1 MLYYNCSKGTE
12 QKIKRVATYRKKGNK
27 TMTMKELLTAVVEGT
42 VVTAEMQEKAQAELV
57 KMATEAERRAQKA
70 AEKRTSEDAPLLEKA
85 QALLSDHVVR
95 TAKDIGVALDVST
108 PKATALMRKL
118 EGVKVTEVTVDKRV
132 VKGYSL

>member
-1 MLYYNCSKGTE
+1 VRE
-12 QKIKRVATYRKKGNK
+12 QKTPLNKKENDTLKNEKGNK
-27 TMTMKELLTAVVEGT
+27 TMTMKELLTATVEGA

-57 KMATEAERRAQKA
+57 KMAAEAERRAQKA

-118 EGVKVTEVTVDKRV
+118 EGVKVTEVTVDKRI

>member
-1 MLYYNCSKGTE
+1 VRE
-12 QKIKRVATYRKKGNK
+12 QKTPLNKKENDTLKNEKGNK
-27 TMTMKELLTAVVEGT
+27 TMTMKELLTAVVEGA
-42 VVTAEMQEKAQAELV
+42 VVTAEMQEKAQAELA
-57 KMATEAERRAQKA
+57 KMAAEAEKRAQKA

>member
-1 MLYYNCSKGTE
+1 
-12 QKIKRVATYRKKGNK
+12 
-27 TMTMKELLTAVVEGT
+27 MTMKELLTATVEGA

-57 KMATEAERRAQKA
+57 KMAAEAEKRAQKA
-70 AEKRTSEDAPLLEKA
+70 AEKRTSEDAPLLETA
-85 QALLSDHVVR
+85 QALLRDHVVR
-95 TAKDIGVALDVST
+95 TAKDIGDAIGVST

>member
-1 MLYYNCSKGTE
+1 
-12 QKIKRVATYRKKGNK
+12 
-27 TMTMKELLTAVVEGT
+27 MKELLTAVVEGT
-42 VVTAEMQEKAQAELV
+42 VVTAEMQEKAQAELA
-57 KMATEAERRAQKA
+57 KMTAEAERRAQKA
-70 AEKRTSEDAPLLEKA
+70 AEKGTSEDAPLLA
-85 QALLSDHVVR
+85 QAAELLSDHVVR

>member
-1 MLYYNCSKGTE
+1 
-12 QKIKRVATYRKKGNK
+12 
-27 TMTMKELLTAVVEGT
+27 MTMKELLTATVEGA
-42 VVTAEMQEKAQAELV
+42 VVTAEMAEKAQAELV
-57 KMATEAERRAQKA
+57 KMAAEAEKRAQKA

>member
-1 MLYYNCSKGTE
+1 
-12 QKIKRVATYRKKGNK
+12 
-27 TMTMKELLTAVVEGT
+27 MTMKELLTAVVEGA
-42 VVTAEMQEKAQAELV
+42 VVTAEMQEKAQAELA
-57 KMATEAERRAQKA
+57 KMAAEAEKRAQKA
-70 AEKRTSEDAPLLEKA
+70 VEKRTSEDAPLLEKA

-118 EGVKVTEVTVDKRV
+118 EGVKVTEVTVDKRI

>member
-1 MLYYNCSKGTE
+1 
-12 QKIKRVATYRKKGNK
+12 
-27 TMTMKELLTAVVEGT
+27 MTMKELLTATVEGA
-42 VVTAEMQEKAQAELV
+42 VVTAEMAEKAQAELA
-57 KMATEAERRAQKA
+57 KMAAEAEKRAQKA

-85 QALLSDHVVR
+85 AELLSDHVVR

-118 EGVKVTEVTVDKRV
+118 EGVKVSEVTVDKRI